1 MEQLNYQD
9 DLDLLRRAG
18 FTFQEVTRLYQL
30 RRAYLQHELDW
41 APADLARL
49 RFVRWL
55 VQTGKLTD
63 GLAQHSASRR

>member
-1 MEQLNYQD
+1 MEQLNYKE

-18 FTFQEVTRLYQL
+18 FTLTEITRLYQL
-30 RRAYLQHELDW
+30 RRAYVQHELDW

-55 VQTGKLTD
+55 VDNGRLSDNLPQSGT
-63 GLAQHSASRR
+63 SRR

>member
-1 MEQLNYQD
+1 MEQLNYMEE
-9 DLDLLRRAG
+9 LDFLRGAG
-18 FTFQEVTRLYQL
+18 FTFTEITRLYQL
-30 RRAYLQHELDW
+30 RRTYVKDELDW

-63 GLAQHSASRR
+63 GLAQNSSSRR